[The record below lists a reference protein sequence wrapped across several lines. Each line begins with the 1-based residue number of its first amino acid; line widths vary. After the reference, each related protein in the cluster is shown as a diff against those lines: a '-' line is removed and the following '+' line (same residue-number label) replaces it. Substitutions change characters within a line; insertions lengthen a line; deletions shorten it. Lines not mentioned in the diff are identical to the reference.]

1 MARLPDLKRFA
12 ARHDMKIIGIN
23 QLIAYRI
30 QQERLVQRAAEITM
44 ATRWGNFRVVAYH
57 SDIDPD
63 EHAAL
68 VFGDITT
75 PEPVLVRMHS
85 QCVTGDVFHSLR
97 CDCGEQVELALDRI
111 VEEGR
116 GVFVYMRQEG
126 RGIGFCNKIRAY
138 ALQDSQGLDTVEAN
152 EALGFPAD
160 RRDYGI
166 GMQILVDLGLREIRL
181 LTNNPDK
188 RAGLEGYGLK
198 VLERV
203 PLVAR
208 PTPTT
213 CATWRPSAT
222 SWATCWTSWAEEG
235 ALATFEGRQSGQGLS
250 IAIVV
255 SRFNEL
261 VTRALLS
268 GAQDGLASHG
278 VEPEGVDV
286 AWVPGSFEIPL
297 TARKLAESGRYQAV
311 VCVGAVIRGETPHFD
326 QVANQA
332 SSGIARV
339 ALDTGVPVIF
349 GIITADTL
357 EQALERAGGKMGNKG
372 YDAAVAAI
380 EMANLMRGLRPD

>member
-1 MARLPDLKRFA
+1 M
-12 ARHDMKIIGIN
+12 
-23 QLIAYRI
+23 
-30 QQERLVQRAAEITM
+30 
-44 ATRWGNFRVVAYH
+44 
-57 SDIDPD
+57 
-63 EHAAL
+63 
-68 VFGDITT
+68 
-75 PEPVLVRMHS
+75 
-85 QCVTGDVFHSLR
+85 
-97 CDCGEQVELALDRI
+97 
-111 VEEGR
+111 
-116 GVFVYMRQEG
+116 
-126 RGIGFCNKIRAY
+126 
-138 ALQDSQGLDTVEAN
+138 
-152 EALGFPAD
+152 
-160 RRDYGI
+160 
-166 GMQILVDLGLREIRL
+166 
-181 LTNNPDK
+181 
-188 RAGLEGYGLK
+188 
-198 VLERV
+198 
-203 PLVAR
+203 
-208 PTPTT
+208 
-213 CATWRPSAT
+213 
-222 SWATCWTSWAEEG
+222 
-235 ALATFEGRQSGQGLS
+235 ATFEGRQSGQGLS

-278 VEPEGVDV
+278 VEPEDVDV

-297 TARKLAESGRYQAV
+297 TARKLAESGRYQAI

>member
-1 MARLPDLKRFA
+1 
-12 ARHDMKIIGIN
+12 
-23 QLIAYRI
+23 
-30 QQERLVQRAAEITM
+30 
-44 ATRWGNFRVVAYH
+44 
-57 SDIDPD
+57 
-63 EHAAL
+63 
-68 VFGDITT
+68 
-75 PEPVLVRMHS
+75 
-85 QCVTGDVFHSLR
+85 
-97 CDCGEQVELALDRI
+97 
-111 VEEGR
+111 
-116 GVFVYMRQEG
+116 
-126 RGIGFCNKIRAY
+126 
-138 ALQDSQGLDTVEAN
+138 
-152 EALGFPAD
+152 
-160 RRDYGI
+160 
-166 GMQILVDLGLREIRL
+166 
-181 LTNNPDK
+181 
-188 RAGLEGYGLK
+188 
-198 VLERV
+198 
-203 PLVAR
+203 
-208 PTPTT
+208 
-213 CATWRPSAT
+213 
-222 SWATCWTSWAEEG
+222 
-235 ALATFEGRQSGQGLS
+235 LATFEGQVSGQGLS

-278 VEPEGVDV
+278 VEPEAVDV

-297 TARKLAESGRYQAV
+297 TARKLAESDRYQAI

>member
-1 MARLPDLKRFA
+1 
-12 ARHDMKIIGIN
+12 
-23 QLIAYRI
+23 
-30 QQERLVQRAAEITM
+30 
-44 ATRWGNFRVVAYH
+44 
-57 SDIDPD
+57 
-63 EHAAL
+63 
-68 VFGDITT
+68 
-75 PEPVLVRMHS
+75 
-85 QCVTGDVFHSLR
+85 
-97 CDCGEQVELALDRI
+97 
-111 VEEGR
+111 
-116 GVFVYMRQEG
+116 
-126 RGIGFCNKIRAY
+126 
-138 ALQDSQGLDTVEAN
+138 
-152 EALGFPAD
+152 
-160 RRDYGI
+160 
-166 GMQILVDLGLREIRL
+166 
-181 LTNNPDK
+181 
-188 RAGLEGYGLK
+188 
-198 VLERV
+198 
-203 PLVAR
+203 
-208 PTPTT
+208 
-213 CATWRPSAT
+213 
-222 SWATCWTSWAEEG
+222 
-235 ALATFEGRQSGQGLS
+235 LATFEGRQSGQGLS

-278 VEPEGVDV
+278 VEPEDVDV

-311 VCVGAVIRGETPHFD
+311 VCVGAVMRGETPHFD

>member
-1 MARLPDLKRFA
+1 
-12 ARHDMKIIGIN
+12 
-23 QLIAYRI
+23 
-30 QQERLVQRAAEITM
+30 
-44 ATRWGNFRVVAYH
+44 
-57 SDIDPD
+57 
-63 EHAAL
+63 
-68 VFGDITT
+68 
-75 PEPVLVRMHS
+75 
-85 QCVTGDVFHSLR
+85 
-97 CDCGEQVELALDRI
+97 
-111 VEEGR
+111 
-116 GVFVYMRQEG
+116 
-126 RGIGFCNKIRAY
+126 
-138 ALQDSQGLDTVEAN
+138 
-152 EALGFPAD
+152 
-160 RRDYGI
+160 
-166 GMQILVDLGLREIRL
+166 
-181 LTNNPDK
+181 
-188 RAGLEGYGLK
+188 
-198 VLERV
+198 
-203 PLVAR
+203 
-208 PTPTT
+208 
-213 CATWRPSAT
+213 
-222 SWATCWTSWAEEG
+222 
-235 ALATFEGRQSGQGLS
+235 LATFEGQVSGQGLS

-278 VEPEGVDV
+278 VEPEAVDV

-297 TARKLAESGRYQAV
+297 TARKLAESGRYQAI

>member
-1 MARLPDLKRFA
+1 
-12 ARHDMKIIGIN
+12 
-23 QLIAYRI
+23 
-30 QQERLVQRAAEITM
+30 
-44 ATRWGNFRVVAYH
+44 
-57 SDIDPD
+57 
-63 EHAAL
+63 
-68 VFGDITT
+68 
-75 PEPVLVRMHS
+75 
-85 QCVTGDVFHSLR
+85 
-97 CDCGEQVELALDRI
+97 
-111 VEEGR
+111 
-116 GVFVYMRQEG
+116 
-126 RGIGFCNKIRAY
+126 
-138 ALQDSQGLDTVEAN
+138 
-152 EALGFPAD
+152 
-160 RRDYGI
+160 
-166 GMQILVDLGLREIRL
+166 
-181 LTNNPDK
+181 
-188 RAGLEGYGLK
+188 
-198 VLERV
+198 
-203 PLVAR
+203 
-208 PTPTT
+208 
-213 CATWRPSAT
+213 
-222 SWATCWTSWAEEG
+222 
-235 ALATFEGRQSGQGLS
+235 LATFEGRQSGQGLS

-297 TARKLAESGRYQAV
+297 TARKLAESGRYQAI

>member
-1 MARLPDLKRFA
+1 M
-12 ARHDMKIIGIN
+12 
-23 QLIAYRI
+23 
-30 QQERLVQRAAEITM
+30 
-44 ATRWGNFRVVAYH
+44 
-57 SDIDPD
+57 
-63 EHAAL
+63 
-68 VFGDITT
+68 
-75 PEPVLVRMHS
+75 
-85 QCVTGDVFHSLR
+85 
-97 CDCGEQVELALDRI
+97 
-111 VEEGR
+111 
-116 GVFVYMRQEG
+116 
-126 RGIGFCNKIRAY
+126 
-138 ALQDSQGLDTVEAN
+138 
-152 EALGFPAD
+152 
-160 RRDYGI
+160 
-166 GMQILVDLGLREIRL
+166 
-181 LTNNPDK
+181 
-188 RAGLEGYGLK
+188 
-198 VLERV
+198 
-203 PLVAR
+203 
-208 PTPTT
+208 
-213 CATWRPSAT
+213 
-222 SWATCWTSWAEEG
+222 
-235 ALATFEGRQSGQGLS
+235 ATFEGRTSGEGLS

-278 VEPEGVDV
+278 VEPGDVDV

-297 TARKLAESGRYQAV
+297 TARKLAESGRYQAI